1 SDCPTGTPRARVSP
15 PCSRTSPRTLSGF
28 TTDWLALREP
38 ADELARAGALVKAF
52 VSSPGAALQVVDLGA
67 GTGANL
73 RYLAPRL
80 GGPQEWLEVD
90 SDPTL
95 LGALAARPA
104 PAGTRVRTLR
114 LDLAHDLDALPLD
127 RNDLVTAAALLDL
140 VSATWL
146 ARLAARCAAA
156 RADVLFALTYDGR
169 IEWSPAEDGDAR
181 IRALVNAHQRTDKG
195 FGPALGPAAAAEA
208 ERTFARLGYRMRS
221 ARSDWRLGTESRA
234 LQAALVD
241 GWVGAAIEIA
251 PREANALEDWRRRRR
266 AHLAAGASRLCV
278 GHLDLAGKL
287 RSR

>member
-1 SDCPTGTPRARVSP
+1 
-15 PCSRTSPRTLSGF
+15 LSGF

-38 ADELARAGALVKAF
+38 ADAAARAGAHVEAF
-52 VSSPGAALQVVDLGA
+52 VSSAGASLQVVDLGA

-80 GGPQEWLEVD
+80 GGPQEWLAVD
-90 SDPTL
+90 ADPTL

-114 LDLAHDLDALPLD
+114 LDLAHDLEALPLG
-127 RNDLVTAAALLDL
+127 RHDLVTAAALLDL

-156 RADVLFALTYDGR
+156 QAGVLFALTYDGR

-181 IRALVNAHQRTDKG
+181 TRALVNLHQRTDKG
-195 FGPALGPAAAAEA
+195 FGPALGPTAATEA
-208 ERTFARLGYRMRS
+208 ERTFAGLGYRMRS
-221 ARSDWRLGTESRA
+221 ARSDWILGTESRA

-241 GWVGAAIEIA
+241 GWVAAALEIA
-251 PREANALEDWRRRRR
+251 PGEASVLEDWRRRRNL
-266 AHLAAGASRLCV
+266 HLVNGASRLRV
-278 GHLDLAGKL
+278 GHLDLAGEL
-287 RSR
+287 PSQ